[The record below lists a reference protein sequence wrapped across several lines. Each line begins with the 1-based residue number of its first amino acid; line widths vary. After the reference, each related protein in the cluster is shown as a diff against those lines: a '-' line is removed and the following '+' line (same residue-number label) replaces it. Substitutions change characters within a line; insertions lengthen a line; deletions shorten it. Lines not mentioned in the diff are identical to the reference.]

1 MFFYYL
7 CVEMWMFIK
16 NIIQLI
22 ISPDNGWDD
31 VSRVADPVRACRGM
45 SWMITV
51 AALSIFIQFFYSG
64 HPSAMVLCQQMVVVL
79 VSLWATFFV
88 GDFVLTMW
96 LPRMND
102 GVVDERV
109 SRLFLCYTVS
119 LLSLQIVLAS
129 ILPLTFAILELWPIY
144 VVVIMWRAMK
154 VLDLPD
160 KATGK
165 FLLAVIVAFILPS
178 QLLLRAFNS
187 IILQ

>member
-1 MFFYYL
+1 
-7 CVEMWMFIK
+7 
-16 NIIQLI
+16 
-22 ISPDNGWDD
+22 
-31 VSRVADPVRACRGM
+31 
-45 SWMITV
+45 
-51 AALSIFIQFFYSG
+51 
-64 HPSAMVLCQQMVVVL
+64 
-79 VSLWATFFV
+79 LWATFFV
-88 GDFVLTMW
+88 ADFVLTMW
-96 LPRMND
+96 LPRLNE

-129 ILPLTFAILELWPIY
+129 ILPLTFAILELWPNY

-160 KATGK
+160 KAIGQ

>member
-7 CVEMWMFIK
+7 CIEMWMFIK

-31 VSRVADPVRACRGM
+31 VARGSNPVRARRGM
-45 SWMITV
+45 SWMIAV
-51 AALSIFIQFFYSG
+51 AALSIFIQLFYSG
-64 HPSAMVLCQQMVVVL
+64 HPAVMVLCQQMIVVFVTL
-79 VSLWATFFV
+79 CASYFFS
-88 GDFVLTMW
+88 DFILAMW

-102 GVVDERV
+102 VVVDERM
-109 SRLFLCYTVS
+109 SKLFIYYTIS

-187 IILQ
+187 VILQ